1 MRAED
6 CARLLGANDNGVV
19 AKHHHQHRPPRWLVA
34 AGFTTGTACPESLP
48 HSRPGRSLA
57 AAIPPHPVSASRQAS
72 RHMVP
77 PPTDF

>member
-19 AKHHHQHRPPRWLVA
+19 AKHHHHRPPRWLVA
-34 AGFTTGTACPESLP
+34 AGFTTGTGLP
-48 HSRPGRSLA
+48 RISAAQPTGRSLA